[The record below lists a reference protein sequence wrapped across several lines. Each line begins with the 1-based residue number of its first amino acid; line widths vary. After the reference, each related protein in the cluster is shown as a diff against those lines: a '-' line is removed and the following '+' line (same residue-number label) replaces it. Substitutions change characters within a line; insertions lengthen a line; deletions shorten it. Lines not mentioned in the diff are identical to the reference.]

1 MKALNGLKLASV
13 PGRWRL
19 PVTIAAT
26 LTALDH
32 TYRARGQKYELYG
45 ELDPASESF
54 GRAIEALTDSPYTT
68 GNQVQLLING
78 DQIFPAML
86 EAIRSATATIN
97 FLTYVY
103 WRGPIAQLFGE
114 ALIEKAKNGVECNLL
129 LDAIGTEKIDHAL
142 VAQMR
147 KAGVKVVYFRPV
159 NWINLTR
166 LDNRTHRKVLVVDG
180 RVGFTGGV
188 GIAEEWT
195 GHAQDRQHWRD
206 THIKLEGPAVR
217 GLQGAFIENW
227 AEATGQVQ
235 VGDCYLP
242 PIEPFEGGVCAQVTR
257 SSAGKG
263 ATNLEALFFVA
274 LAAARKNIWLTSAY
288 FVPRLTFLQELE
300 AASQRGVDV
309 KILLPGPYSNKLV
322 TRETGRHY
330 YARLLK
336 AGVQLY
342 EYQPTMLHAKTLTI
356 DGVWSSVGSANFD
369 NRSFAL
375 NDEVNVSVQD
385 PGLAQALDRQF
396 ELDLKESNLITLE
409 HWARRS
415 GGEKLAE
422 RASNLVRREL

>member
-1 MKALNGLKLASV
+1 MKVLNGLKSASV

-19 PVTIAAT
+19 PVNLAT
-26 LTALDH
+26 PLTALEH
-32 TYRARGQKYELYG
+32 IYRTASQKYQLYG
-45 ELDPASESF
+45 GLDPASDGF
-54 GRAIEALTDSPYTT
+54 GRAIEALTDAPYTT
-68 GNQVQLLING
+68 GNRIELLING

-86 EAIRSATATIN
+86 EAIRSATSTIN

-114 ALIEKAKNGVECNLL
+114 ALIEKAQAGVECNLL
-129 LDAIGTEKIDHAL
+129 LDAIGTEKIDRRL
-142 VAQMR
+142 VARMR
-147 KAGVKVVYFRPV
+147 KAGVKVVFFRPV
-159 NWINLTR
+159 NWLNLTR

-195 GHAQDRQHWRD
+195 GHAQDPHHWRE

-227 AEATGQVQ
+227 AEATGRVQ

-242 PIEPFEGGVCAQVTR
+242 PLDPFKGGVSAQVTR

-263 ATNLEALFFVA
+263 ASELAALFFVA

-288 FVPRLTFLQELE
+288 FVPRLAYLQELE
-300 AASQRGVDV
+300 SASRRGIDV
-309 KILLPGPYSNKLV
+309 KILLPGPYSNQLV
-322 TRETGRHY
+322 VRETGRNY

-396 ELDLKESNLITLE
+396 ELDLKESKLITLE
-409 HWARRS
+409 NWNERPR
-415 GGEKLAE
+415 GEKLAE
-422 RASNLVRREL
+422 RVSNLVWREL